1 MTTKPRKRGGTA
13 DKAWSLGLAGATC
26 LGLVGL
32 VGARSITDAAASDT
46 APVADVSSTGLSQAE
61 LDAYAASLNAQQV
74 QLDAYRAQLVDVAQQ
89 LQAVADA
96 TTQSDATVI
105 PVAKKKNKSATTTIV
120 PAPRPQAAPQ
130 LQAAPQAKTRSS

>member
-1 MTTKPRKRGGTA
+1 MTTKPRKRGGAA

-26 LGLVGL
+26 LGLVGV
-32 VGARSITDAAASDT
+32 VGVRSITDASATDT
-46 APVADVSSTGLSQAE
+46 AAVTDASSAGLSQAD

-105 PVAKKKNKSATTTIV
+105 PVAKKKNKGATTTIV
-120 PAPRPQAAPQ
+120 PPPRPQAAPQ

>member
-1 MTTKPRKRGGTA
+1 MTTKPRKRGGAA

-26 LGLVGL
+26 LGLVGV
-32 VGARSITDAAASDT
+32 VGVRSITDATATDT
-46 APVADVSSTGLSQAE
+46 AAVTDASSAGLSQAE
-61 LDAYAASLNAQQV
+61 LDAYAASLSAQQV

-105 PVAKKKNKSATTTIV
+105 PVAKKKNKSTTTTII

>member
-1 MTTKPRKRGGTA
+1 MTTKPRKRGGAA

-32 VGARSITDAAASDT
+32 VGARSITDAAAADT